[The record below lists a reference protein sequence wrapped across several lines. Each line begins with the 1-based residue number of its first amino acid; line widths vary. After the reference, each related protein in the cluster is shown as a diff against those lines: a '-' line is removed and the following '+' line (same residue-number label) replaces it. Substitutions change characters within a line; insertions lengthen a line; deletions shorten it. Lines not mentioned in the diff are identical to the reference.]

1 MKKALAGLLRK
12 SNRVPVLS
20 ILLGTGFEINESSE
34 RQNLGRIS
42 FEEAGFKL
50 RGRVDGHDYFIS
62 IYLFGSKPV
71 LVFHGRLHL
80 YEGYRQREVIFPV
93 EVTVQ
98 AGVSRMLLTS
108 ASGGLSDKVE
118 TGNIVRVI
126 DQINLTTGNPL
137 QELSFSSGTD
147 RFLDVSEI
155 YKNPFS
161 ESVRAALNAA
171 GLPVKDGIIAAM
183 PGPIYE
189 TRSEALFLKKIGA
202 DIVSMSV
209 APEAIY
215 AHYLGLETAA
225 VSIVSNHH
233 FKNSGKLTHTDIMNK
248 IRGSNSDFNRF
259 LDKLIEHL

>member
-1 MKKALAGLLRK
+1 MKKALAELFRK

-20 ILLGTGFEINESSE
+20 ILLGTGFEISASAE

-42 FEEAGFKL
+42 FGEAGFKP

-62 IYLFGSKPV
+62 IYLFGSKPI

-80 YEGYRQREVIFPV
+80 YEGYRQSEVIFPV
-93 EVTVQ
+93 EITVQ

-108 ASGGLSDKVE
+108 ASGGLSDEIE

-126 DQINLTTGNPL
+126 DHINLTAGNPI

-147 RFLDVSEI
+147 RFLDVSKI
-155 YKNPFS
+155 YQNPLS
-161 ESVRAALNAA
+161 ESVRSALKAA
-171 GLPVKDGIIAAM
+171 GLPARDGVIATM
-183 PGPIYE
+183 TGPIYE
-189 TRSEALFLKKIGA
+189 TRAEALYLKKIGA

-209 APEAIY
+209 VPEAIF
-215 AHYLGLETAA
+215 AHYSGLEIAA
-225 VSIVSNHH
+225 VSTVSNHH
-233 FKNSGKLTHTDIMNK
+233 FKNSSKLTHTDIMDK
-248 IRGSNSDFNRF
+248 IRSSNSDFNRF